1 MIYAD
6 ASVEG
11 RGASY
16 GNTPKGGAWFPNEKK
31 LHINVLE
38 LKAIFLVLK
47 AFIKAK
53 NKLVKIMCDNTT
65 AIFCINKMGTSR
77 SMDCHY
83 LTVKIWQW
91 AMKSNIQLTAHIP
104 GKQNIIVDRESRVC
118 HVNLE
123 WMLSPRYL
131 H

>member
-1 MIYAD
+1 MIYTD

-16 GNTPKGGAWFPNEKK
+16 GNTPNGGAWFPNEKR

-47 AFIKAK
+47 AFIKTK

-77 SMDCHY
+77 SMDC
-83 LTVKIWQW
+83 
-91 AMKSNIQLTAHIP
+91 QLTAHIP
-104 GKQNIIVDRESRVC
+104 WKQNIIVDRESRVC